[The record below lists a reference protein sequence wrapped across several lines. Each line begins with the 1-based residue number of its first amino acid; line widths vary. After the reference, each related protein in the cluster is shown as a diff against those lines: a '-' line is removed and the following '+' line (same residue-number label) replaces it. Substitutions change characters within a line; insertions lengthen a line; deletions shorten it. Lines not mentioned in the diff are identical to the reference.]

1 MPPHKKENK
10 NMDEQNHIVSTIHL
24 SNALISISDFYD
36 MGMWRGD
43 EKAFDTLVKN
53 IRAVKR
59 VTADPNRYYLSDD
72 ESELLFMILADMNDW
87 KQQSTNN
94 THDYGLGNE

>member
-1 MPPHKKENK
+1 
-10 NMDEQNHIVSTIHL
+10 MDEQNHIVSTIHL

-43 EKAFDTLVKN
+43 EKAFDTLVNN